1 MAKQMTTNPETFLR
15 RRIADISA
23 YHVEPFTADVILDA
37 NESPYPPPPALAGR
51 LRKIMGE
58 AAFNRYPDMNSVAL
72 RRAIAQMEGVDED
85 EILLGNGSDEIISYL
100 MQATLDPGGWI
111 LTPSP
116 TFSMYKHTAFCLNVE
131 TAEVPLLDDW
141 SLDITRTLDEIKIKK
156 PGVIFLASPNNPTGA
171 CVSPATLS
179 AIIQAAPG
187 LVVVD
192 EAYVDFADSSV
203 GPLFRERPNTVI
215 FKTLSKA
222 GFAAL
227 RLGYMMADR
236 RLVAGV
242 NKTRLPYNIN
252 SLTQA
257 LATEV
262 VNSWSELL
270 PLFGDIKKERERLLA
285 ALWAIP
291 FMEPYPSQA
300 NFILARVKKNAG
312 EVFGSLLKD
321 GVRVRWFKGSARL
334 GNFFRITV
342 GSPAENTALIN
353 SLKGMS

>member
-1 MAKQMTTNPETFLR
+1 MDKDVTTNPADFIR
-15 RRIADISA
+15 RRIGDISA
-23 YHVEPFTADVILDA
+23 YHVEPYPADVILDA

-58 AAFNRYPDMNSVAL
+58 VAFNRYPDMDAGSL
-72 RRAIAQMEGVDED
+72 RRAIAKMEGVDET
-85 EILLGNGSDEIISYL
+85 EILLGNGSDEIISFL
-100 MQATLDPGGWI
+100 IQATLDPGGWI

-116 TFSMYKHTAFCLNVE
+116 TFSMYKHTAYCLNVE
-131 TAEVPLLDDW
+131 TAEIPLLDDW
-141 SLDITRTLDEIKIKK
+141 SLDVARTLEVIENKK
-156 PGVIFLASPNNPTGA
+156 PGVIFLASPNNPTA
-171 CVSPATLS
+171 NCVSPSALS
-179 AIIQAAPG
+179 AIIKAAPG
-187 LVVVD
+187 IVVVD

-203 GPLFRERPNTVI
+203 GPLFRAQPNVVVL
-215 FKTLSKA
+215 KTLSKA

-236 RLVAGV
+236 RLVNEV

-262 VNSWSELL
+262 VNSWGELL
-270 PLFGDIKKERERLLA
+270 PLFGEIKKERARIST
-285 ALWAIP
+285 ALSSIP

-300 NFILARVKKNAG
+300 NFILARVTQDAQA
-312 EVFGSLLKD
+312 VFNSLLKN

-334 GNFFRITV
+334 GDFFRITI
-342 GSPAENTALIN
+342 GSPTENDRFIN
-353 SLKGMS
+353 SLKSMV

>member
-1 MAKQMTTNPETFLR
+1 MDRNVTTSPAAFIR
-15 RRIADISA
+15 RRIADVSA
-23 YHVEPFTADVILDA
+23 YHVEPYPVEVILDA

-51 LRKIMGE
+51 LRKIMDDV
-58 AAFNRYPDMNSVAL
+58 AFNRYPDMNAHAL
-72 RRAIAQMEGVDED
+72 RRAIAKMEGVDEA

-100 MQATLDPGGWI
+100 IQATLDPGGWI
-111 LTPSP
+111 LTPTP
-116 TFSMYKHTAFCLNVE
+116 TFSMYKHIAHCLNVE

-141 SLDITRTLDEIKIKK
+141 SVDVDRTLKVIAEKK

-171 CVSPATLS
+171 CVSPSALT
-179 AIIQAAPG
+179 AIIESAPG
-187 LVVVD
+187 LVIVD

-203 GPLFRERPNTVI
+203 GPLFRKRPNVVI
-215 FKTLSKA
+215 LKTLSKA

-236 RLVAGV
+236 QLVNEV

-262 VNSWSELL
+262 VSGWSELL
-270 PLFGDIKKERERLLA
+270 PLFSEIKKERERMFANLA
-285 ALWAIP
+285 SIP
-291 FMEPYPSQA
+291 FMKPYPSQA
-300 NFILARVKKNAG
+300 NFILAQVNKDV
-312 EVFGSLLKD
+312 ETVFGSLLKN

-334 GNFFRITV
+334 GDFFRITI
-342 GSPAENTALIN
+342 GSPAENDRFIN
-353 SLKGMS
+353 SLKSMT